1 MSNANIPTPPPPPTL
16 IQSWDKM
23 GIIGKPFGAKRVT
36 GGCVYM

>member
-1 MSNANIPTPPPPPTL
+1 MSNANIPPLPTH

-23 GIIGKPFGAKRVT
+23 GIIGKKKKKKRVT